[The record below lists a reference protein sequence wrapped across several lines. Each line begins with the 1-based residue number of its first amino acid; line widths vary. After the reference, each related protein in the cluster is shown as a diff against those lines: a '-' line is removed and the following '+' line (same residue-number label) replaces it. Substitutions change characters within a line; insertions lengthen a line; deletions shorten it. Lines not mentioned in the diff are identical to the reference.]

1 MKTHSEYSADIKTEI
16 LQIVEA
22 FNIGYLISLL
32 SFEQSGEYILTRFET
47 THGIYQ
53 HYYRIK
59 S

>member
-22 FNIGYLISLL
+22 FNIGLLIRLL

>member
-32 SFEQSGEYILTRFET
+32 SFEQSGDYILTRFET

>member
-22 FNIGYLISLL
+22 FGLGQFDSLL